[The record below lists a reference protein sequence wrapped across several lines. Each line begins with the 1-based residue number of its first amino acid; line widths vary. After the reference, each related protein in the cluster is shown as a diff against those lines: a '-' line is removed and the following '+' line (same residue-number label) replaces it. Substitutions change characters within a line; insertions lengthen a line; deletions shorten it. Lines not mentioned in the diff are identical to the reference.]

1 MSTHVS
7 TSISST
13 DSDNLCGEMLFGPEG
28 TIQSADRDDNG
39 QYDSN
44 SECYWILV
52 APASKTVRIEFLS
65 IAIEAS
71 SDCSYDFIAV
81 CTGFYEKPCFRL
93 CSLLPCGHLLGK
105 D

>member
-1 MSTHVS
+1 MSTHVRF
-7 TSISST
+7 SISST
-13 DSDNLCGEMLFGPEG
+13 DSDNLCGELLVGPEG
-28 TIQSADRDDNG
+28 TIHSADRDDNG
-39 QYDSN
+39 EYDSN

-81 CTGFYEKPCFRL
+81 CTGFYEKPCFWV